1 MADEASAIL
10 LFICSYQVWVK
21 VTYDWSTALCL
32 CLNCAYVDPVF
43 TSQSYDISLG
53 ISTRRTDY
61 PVFLYTYAYAYVDLV
76 FTCLHMCLCLCF
88 CLCASLNQ
96 ALGAFKLNKKNYLQA
111 TKWQILYLVQ
121 LIQFPNII
129 PNVKPTEKNK
139 LFKTA
144 KLTHRNFN
152 PF

>member
-43 TSQSYDISLG
+43 TSQSYDISLS
-53 ISTRRTDY
+53 ISTRRMDLIF
-61 PVFLYTYAYAYVDLV
+61 PFFLYLCLCLV
-76 FTCLHMCLCLCF
+76 FTCLHMCLCFCF
-88 CLCASLNQ
+88 CASLNP
-96 ALGAFKLNKKNYLQA
+96 ALGAIKLNKKNYLQA
-111 TKWQILYLVQ
+111 TTWQILYLVQ
-121 LIQFPNII
+121 LIQFPNTI
-129 PNVKPTEKNK
+129 PNVKPTEKNE